1 MTDRTVSN
9 PDLILA
15 DSVNYLDK
23 GAAGN
28 VVVASSHGGIYAA
41 FKAVQS
47 GARGVILNDAGVG
60 LEEAGIASLEYC
72 QQLGIAAA
80 VVSHA
85 SARIGDVKDMMR
97 RGVISHSNL
106 VAQETSC
113 VSGMSCSDAVEA
125 LKQAPENSSQPLPY
139 EEVRFVIS
147 EESPNIVC
155 IDSAS
160 LVKEEDAGQI
170 VITGSHGGLI
180 GGRPEKAFNV
190 QAMVAVFNDAGVGID
205 EAGIGRLE
213 PLEQQ
218 GIAAC
223 AVANTSARI
232 GDSRSTYQNGVISH
246 LNNRAAQLGASVGR
260 SVKEFVDRVKNQ
272 NK

>member
-1 MTDRTVSN
+1 MTGKKKRN
-9 PDLILA
+9 PGLILA

-47 GARGVILNDAGVG
+47 GAREVILNDAGVG

-72 QQLGIAAA
+72 RQLGIAAA

-85 SARIGDVKDMMR
+85 SARIGDVEDMMR
-97 RGVISHSNL
+97 RGVISYSNL
-106 VAQETSC
+106 VAQEASC
-113 VSGMSCSDAVEA
+113 MPGMSCRGAAEA
-125 LKQAPENSSQPLPY
+125 LKQAPENSSEPLPY

-147 EESPNIVC
+147 EDSPNIVC

-213 PLEQQ
+213 PLEKQ

-223 AVANTSARI
+223 TVANTSARI
-232 GDSRSTYQNGVISH
+232 GDSRSTYQHGVISH
-246 LNNRAAQLGASVGR
+246 LNNRATQFGALVGQT
-260 SVKEFVDRVKNQ
+260 VKEFVDLIKN
-272 NK
+272 